1 MNLHEVLEKT
11 KKVTPVAENNG
22 IKVVTFEEQRDL
34 AQAALIENTTLDL
47 VDYND
52 DGTVRRTPTRFAA
65 VNLDHYYINR
75 YKKVRDRLYIVTDYR
90 AITEQA
96 NGVIYAKQIPAY
108 VIKRDENKQLQL
120 EKMVTVSD
128 DEFVADYTH
137 TLNREA
143 MKQVMPLL
151 AAGVGVQADD
161 ISI

>member
-1 MNLHEVLEKT
+1 MGLKEVLEKT
-11 KKVTPVAENNG
+11 QDVRPVAVNNG
-22 IKVVTFEEQRDL
+22 VKVVTFEEQRDL
-34 AQAALIENTTLDL
+34 AQAAMLEGKSFAI

-52 DGTVRRTPTRFAA
+52 DGSVKRTPTQFAA
-65 VNLDHYYINR
+65 VNLDHYYLNR
-75 YKKVRDRLYIVTDYR
+75 YKKVRDRLYVVTDYR
-90 AITEQA
+90 AITEQQS
-96 NGVIYAKQIPAY
+96 GVIYAKQIPAY
-108 VIKRDENKQLQL
+108 VIKRDENKDLQL

-151 AAGVGVQADD
+151 AAGVGIQADD